1 MKGDP
6 VKINRLSDEDIQKKI
21 NKLLDEY
28 PVLKR
33 IDPTEYDDCAH
44 CASYQ
49 IGRQYGDEIWDAWDE
64 LQDLYYLL
72 DK

>member
-1 MKGDP
+1 MR
-6 VKINRLSDEDIQKKI
+6 INHLSDEDIQKKI

-33 IDPTEYDDCAH
+33 IDPNDYDDDCVICAGYEI
-44 CASYQ
+44 S
-49 IGRQYGDEIWDAWDE
+49 REYGDEIGDAWEE
-64 LQDLYYLL
+64 LQDLYFLL